1 MRRTLGTAALA
12 ATMALA
18 GTSTA
23 EAALTAQPI
32 RPIEAAVEG
41 EDVRGERFVVFQD
54 DGACNQG
61 AYSVTIL
68 WGDGAETPG
77 EIESAQGLDTLGG
90 VRSCE
95 YQASAR
101 HTYARP
107 GTFVLSARICGATC
121 IDAPGRTIQV
131 AGAEV
136 KGEAASFPAVA
147 GQQVSIPQIAEFN
160 HDNRTTQG
168 SQFTSVI
175 DWGDGSTSPAPVSG
189 TNGRFGV
196 AGQHTYAA
204 PGNYTVRV
212 TLLQGG
218 AVVAVSDA
226 GTAVVSAAP
235 TGAAPV
241 QQSAASRNVAFR
253 PGLRMRT
260 KRIRRKSLRTKGVPI
275 TVSLPAA
282 TRRLAV
288 NVVRS
293 SGARRIGRVNVRVTG
308 GTIVNGVRQ
317 VNLRVRM
324 TKRMQRRMR
333 PGVYALQFRVG
344 NSGTISGLFRVRR

>member
-1 MRRTLGTAALA
+1 MRRTLGTVGLA
-12 ATMALA
+12 AAMALA

-23 EAALTAQPI
+23 QAVLTAQPI
-32 RPIEAAVEG
+32 RPLEAAIEG

-54 DGACNQG
+54 DGACNEG
-61 AYSVTIL
+61 AYTVTVR
-68 WGDGAETPG
+68 WGDGTETTG
-77 EIESAQGLDTLGG
+77 DIESSQGLDILGG

-95 YQASAR
+95 YQAGGR
-101 HTYARP
+101 HTYTRP
-107 GTFVLSARICGATC
+107 GSYVLSARICGATC
-121 IDAPGRTIQV
+121 IDAPGRAITV
-131 AGAEV
+131 TGAEI

-147 GQQVSIPQIAEFN
+147 GQQVSIPQVAEFN

-189 TNGRFGV
+189 SNGRFGV

-212 TLLQGG
+212 TLLEGG
-218 AVVAVSDA
+218 TAVAVSDA
-226 GTAVVSAAP
+226 GTAVVSAVAGP
-235 TGAAPV
+235 APV
-241 QQSAASRNVAFR
+241 QQGAASRNVAFR
-253 PGLRMRT
+253 PGLRMRA
-260 KRIRRKSLRTKGVPI
+260 KQIRRKSLRRGVPI
-275 TVSLPAA
+275 TVSLPSA
-282 TRRLAV
+282 TRSLTV

-293 SGARRIGRVNVRVTG
+293 TGARRVGRVRVRVTG

-324 TKRMQRRMR
+324 TKAIQRRMR

-344 NSGTISGLFRVRR
+344 NSGTISGLVRVRR